1 MRVLYDLLPVAVA
14 AVCLGSAT
22 AQSAFVQVDGAR
34 NGVSIDSTYEAA
46 GRSLQA
52 ELPAG
57 EWSLLF
63 GAGGGGRPAPLSFAV
78 DPGEVVMVAVGDPP
92 SPQERPTVL
101 AESLATGE
109 LFGEPDTRDLRIAA
123 RVRFESP
130 NGACGLVCRQS
141 SAGGYYRLVWDAA
154 SAQLRLERHL
164 GEQVVAL
171 AVADAPAN
179 ANEWHD
185 LELQVDG
192 FRLQAFCDN
201 RPVGQVMDGAVDKG
215 RYGTYVSEDTEVLFE
230 QLAVASPA
238 KPVASVASVTR
249 TGHTSFYGQVPN
261 APESGYVLCLRLDI
275 PLSVWP
281 VGPSGFEPFLM
292 QPPAEPVLL
301 IRSAM
306 GLVGPRGAIETG
318 FSWPAGSM
326 LLGQAALLGGFLSTP
341 DQQALLGR
349 LPWTAIRF

>member
-1 MRVLYDLLPVAVA
+1 MH
-14 AVCLGSAT
+14 
-22 AQSAFVQVDGAR
+22 Q
-34 NGVSIDSTYEAA
+34 E
-46 GRSLQA
+46 
-52 ELPAG
+52 EK
-57 EWSLLF
+57 
-63 GAGGGGRPAPLSFAV
+63 GAGFVRLTPKSQQ
-78 DPGEVVMVAVGDPP
+78 PP
-92 SPQERPTVL
+92 DHEARV
-101 AESLATGE
+101 
-109 LFGEPDTRDLRIAA
+109 

-130 NGACGLVCRQS
+130 NGVCGLVCRQS
-141 SAGGYYRLVWDAA
+141 PAGGHYRLAWDAA
-154 SAQLRLERHL
+154 SAQLRLERHM
-164 GEQVVAL
+164 GDQVVAL

-192 FRLQAFCDN
+192 FRLQAFCDD
-201 RPVGQVMDGAVDKG
+201 RPVGQVMDGALDKG
-215 RYGTYVSEDTEVLFE
+215 LYGTYVGEDAEVLFE

-238 KPVASVASVTR
+238 KPLASVASVTWP
-249 TGHTSFYGQVPN
+249 GHTSFYGQVPN
-261 APESGYVLCLRLDI
+261 APESGYALCLRLDT

-281 VGPSGFEPFLM
+281 VGPAGFEPFLL
-292 QPPAEPVLL
+292 QSPAEPVLL

-326 LLGQAALLGGFLSTP
+326 FLGQAALLGGFLSTP